1 MAAYGGVKCKTKK
14 VDANYTITQ
23 KYTDCRNEMKERKGP
38 SVVAARAGRVRCLV
52 RLWSLKDYG
61 GSDGQIFY

>member
-23 KYTDCRNEMKERKGP
+23 KYTDCRDEMKERKGP
-38 SVVAARAGRVRCLV
+38 PVVAAHPGRGRSWKEF
-52 RLWSLKDYG
+52 WSLKDFG
-61 GSDGQIFY
+61 H

>member
-23 KYTDCRNEMKERKGP
+23 KYTDCRDEMKERKGP
-38 SVVAARAGRVRCLV
+38 SVVAVHAGRVRCWV
-52 RLWSLKDYG
+52 EFG
-61 GSDGQIFY
+61 P